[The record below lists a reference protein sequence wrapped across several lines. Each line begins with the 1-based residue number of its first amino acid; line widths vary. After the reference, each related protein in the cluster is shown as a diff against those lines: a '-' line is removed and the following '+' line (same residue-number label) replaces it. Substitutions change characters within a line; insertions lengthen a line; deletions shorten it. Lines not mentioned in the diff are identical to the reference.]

1 MKKEEIAL
9 KMKQFETMINTA
21 DKSLADEL
29 IASDASFYTPA
40 SPEPVFG
47 GDGYLSVVYFMRKG
61 FSDVQWKLEELIAGD
76 DKVAV
81 RWTCSGTNDGDFMG
95 IKATGKKFS
104 ACMMNFYYFNKDGK
118 IVNYVAAEG
127 MIAIVRAI
135 GLMK

>member
-61 FSDVQWKLEELIAGD
+61 FSDVQWNMEELIAGD

-104 ACMMNFYYFNKDGK
+104 ACMMNFYYFINAGI
-118 IVNYVAAEG
+118 IVLDVASEG
-127 MIAIVRAI
+127 MLGFVRAI

>member
-95 IKATGKKFS
+95 IKKTEKS
-104 ACMMNFYYFNKDGK
+104 
-118 IVNYVAAEG
+118 
-127 MIAIVRAI
+127 
-135 GLMK
+135 